1 MFAAETLAKLKSQLE
16 QEQQVGEAL
25 RRRIMALRRIKANA
39 NEKIADVAA
48 RPF

>member
-1 MFAAETLAKLKSQLE
+1 MFAAETLTKLKSQLE

-25 RRRIMALRRIKANA
+25 RRRIQEIRRMKVSAT
-39 NEKIADVAA
+39 EKIAEVAV

>member
-1 MFAAETLAKLKSQLE
+1 MFAAETLSKLKSQLE
-16 QEQQVGEAL
+16 QEQQVGESL
-25 RRRIMALRRIKANA
+25 RRRIQELRRHKANG